1 MDEIQVRRPCLRL
14 VFLADSACHASRQI
28 FSPWVCAAPAV
39 WAVLREQ
46 FIVAKLNDA
55 PFKKA
60 LSLVDFD
67 EKQSRT

>member
-1 MDEIQVRRPCLRL
+1 MDEIQVRRPGLRL
-14 VFLADSACHASRQI
+14 VLLADSACHASRQV
-28 FSPWVCAAPAV
+28 FSSWAAAPAV

>member
-1 MDEIQVRRPCLRL
+1 MLPVKFSHCGLRRRL
-14 VFLADSACHASRQI
+14 F
-28 FSPWVCAAPAV
+28 